1 MEFREENLKSL
12 WRPDQT
18 TDKFSMGQV
27 TIVGGGELFHGA
39 PILAI
44 KGTSRLVGM
53 VYACLLGAQ
62 RNVLEKVKGAIGA
75 FIAVDLDEVDD
86 YIKKSDVVLIGPG
99 MMRNR
104 YEKDGFVCDN
114 AGRETAEISKRLI
127 GNNKDKLWLIDGGSL
142 QVLHKEDLPKGAVIT
157 PNRKEMELLFG
168 VKIEKIKIEDLEKLA
183 RDYNIT
189 ILHKGEMS
197 IATDGIETMTISG
210 GDLGLVKG
218 ATGDIIAGI
227 AAGLMV
233 HNSKVLS
240 LAAASFLVKK
250 ASERLA
256 KKYGQMYNGDDL
268 VEEARVVYGEMV
280 NIA

>member
-1 MEFREENLKSL
+1 MEFREENLRSL

-62 RNVLEKVKGAIGA
+62 RNVLDKVKGAIGA
-75 FIAVDLDEVDD
+75 FIAVNIDEVDD

-104 YEKDGFVCDN
+104 YEKDGFVCDD

-127 GNNKDKLWLIDGGSL
+127 RNNKDKLWLIDGGSL

-183 RDYNIT
+183 RDSNIT

-197 IATDGIETMTISG
+197 IATDGVETMTISG

-268 VEEARVVYGEMV
+268 VEEARIVYGDYC
-280 NIA
+280 